1 MTSLPNAPSLIQPSL
16 LSRMNERQVL
26 RAIQAHGPM
35 SRAEVARYAGISA
48 PTASK
53 AVEAL
58 VRGGWLEEGEAP
70 ELLRGRPARK
80 LHLPGRSSQ
89 VLGLV
94 IDAEQCRIVSAGLDG
109 TVCDE
114 SHLFPTPETYS
125 ALISHAAAHA
135 KILMARPGVRTLGMG
150 ISMPGL
156 LDYRQQRGI
165 LSPNVPI
172 TNDHSPAIDFSETLG
187 IECVLVQESH
197 ALCLAERYYGNARGL
212 DNFAMLDATS
222 GVGLG
227 VMSGGQLLTGN
238 RGLAGEIGH
247 ITVMPDGRQCGCG
260 NQGCLETVACDSAV
274 AWAISRRLERRVT
287 VEELIA
293 HLETAQIAIGAEL
306 PLSASGGS
314 LPIPAD
320 ALDTMT
326 GYMAIGVA
334 AVINLFN
341 PSTLFIHSRLL
352 RASEELFESMTTA
365 ARQRTL
371 GPSFAD
377 CHIVQARGSKRQG
390 AVAAIIEHL
399 LSGLVPMPMK
409 DTHYLAGSAT
419 SRRETAASVSHAD
432 AEQFR
437 SKEVMS

>member
-1 MTSLPNAPSLIQPSL
+1 MTPLQNAPSLIQPSL

-53 AVEAL
+53 AVESL
-58 VRGGWLEEGEAP
+58 LRGGWLEEGDAP
-70 ELLRGRPARK
+70 ELVRGRPARK
-80 LHLPGRSSQ
+80 LRLPGRTAQ

-94 IDAEQCRIVSAGLDG
+94 IDAEQCRMVSAGLDG

-114 SHLFPTPETYS
+114 SHLFPTPSTYE
-125 ALISHAAAHA
+125 ALIDQAACHAET
-135 KILMARPGVRTLGMG
+135 LMARPGIRTLGMG

-165 LSPNVPI
+165 LSPNVSI
-172 TNDHSPAIDFSETLG
+172 TNGHTPAARLSERLG
-187 IECVLVQESH
+187 IDCILIQESH

-238 RGLAGEIGH
+238 RGFAGEVGH
-247 ITVMPDGRQCGCG
+247 ITVIPDGRECGCG
-260 NQGCLETVACDSAV
+260 NRGCLETVACDSAA
-274 AWAISRRLERRVT
+274 AWTVSRRTGRRVT

-293 HLETAQIAIGAEL
+293 HLSATDLAGAA
-306 PLSASGGS
+306 PASDSAA
-314 LPIPAD
+314 LTD

-326 GYMAIGVA
+326 DYLAIGVA

-352 RASEELFESMTTA
+352 QASDPLFDRMIAAAEQRALA
-365 ARQRTL
+365 
-371 GPSFAD
+371 PSFAD

-390 AVAAIIEHL
+390 AIAAIIEHL

-409 DTHYLAGSAT
+409 DTHYLAGGANSRGEEPSAVHLP
-419 SRRETAASVSHAD
+419 EAD
-432 AEQFR
+432 R
-437 SKEVMS
+437 LRLKEVLS